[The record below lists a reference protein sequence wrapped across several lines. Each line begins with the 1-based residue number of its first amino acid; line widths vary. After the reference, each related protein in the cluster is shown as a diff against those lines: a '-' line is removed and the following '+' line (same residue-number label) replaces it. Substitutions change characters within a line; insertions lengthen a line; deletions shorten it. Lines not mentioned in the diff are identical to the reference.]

1 MSEENLYQPLLNE
14 DDQTKIS
21 FSSFFDKK
29 FLHNTPCVPYLSSFP
44 TTDSLLHYLKTDS
57 ISGLDTSN
65 TDLMNWRKNTYGDN
79 YYEHSSPISF
89 IDYLG
94 TYLNDYIIMLL
105 IFFSL
110 CNIALGYFGT
120 GLGVYEGIDLINLIA
135 FAVVI
140 SSYFAYKKDL
150 KYEAIKKVMNKKL
163 SNVIRDGKKKI
174 IDTNELLVGDILI
187 LQKGDIVPSVDGVVL
202 EGEFSV
208 SEEKIDPDKKNKDL
222 LITKKENELIFS
234 SSKIYSGY
242 GKIVICEVGLR
253 CYSERATEY
262 NPLRLEKTKSIMVP
276 RLNRQIERLASTL
289 GNLGVVVSVFVLFA
303 MISKEII
310 TRLNGNLKIFDLS
323 FVYIIINALNISL
336 TLLLISLPQGLPKIL
351 SIATAYSLTG
361 MMSEK
366 ALIKSPSK
374 VEMIGSINQIVTDCT
389 GILTKGEFDIKD
401 ILINGKV
408 IEVNNED
415 KTLIG
420 EIYDEEKDLIMQSLN
435 STMNNI
441 VVSNET
447 ILGNG
452 SAVDKTL
459 YNFIKKQKNYK
470 NLAQGLYVLPFKS
483 EYKYTIS
490 IFENDN
496 KYVLY
501 FKGRF
506 DSTEHFIDKIYSN
519 FTFIPYEGEIKQS
532 VHAQLSKNSDKA
544 YDTMLFA
551 KKEISSLEM
560 LNALKKYPDQ
570 DKEMFDTLA
579 KGSSMV
585 CLISLFNPPRDK
597 VNDGI
602 AECLDAG
609 IGLRMVTSH
618 ETDNALATAMNV
630 DLISMEEYVEA
641 TEQLKEI
648 QRKIN
653 ELSVSKDA
661 KSLPQPI
668 CLTGK
673 DFTLLTGGMTKDDDV
688 KDESG
693 MSYPVRHLNDP
704 KRFKRIVKNL
714 KVITEVSAEDK
725 LLLVFGLQQ
734 IGKIVGVTGKSSLD
748 EKIFRYSNLGIAL
761 GVSGKEMTKEASDLI
776 LLDDSF
782 NALVSALKYG
792 RNINSSVRKYIQFSL
807 TVSIVTYSIVVIG
820 VLMMRDCPLGAAE
833 IIWLNVIIDTFAS
846 IALLS
851 EQPDELRYHKEKKN
865 SGRLVTSFMK
875 VTILSQAV
883 YEIAILLVILV
894 FGDDIFGIMTD
905 WNFRHITWNKT
916 NGYHFTLFFTV
927 LIYFQVFNS
936 INCRKIN
943 KNQKNVFSGLIKHYH
958 FILYEGLLILIHL
971 FLVSFGGKGLRV
983 KPLSFAHHL
992 VCMGFAATCLLVDL
1006 IIKVVKYKEKKV
1018 HKKKKKEEEEED
1030 LVLLAN
1036 VIQNVPHTVFKIGD
1050 LLHHTKVESI

>member
-1 MSEENLYQPLLNE
+1 MSEDNLYQPLLNE
-14 DDQTKIS
+14 EDGTHIN

-29 FLHNTPCVPYLSSFP
+29 YLHNIPCTPYLSSFP
-44 TTDSLLHYLKTDS
+44 TTEALLHYLKTDC
-57 ISGLDTSN
+57 IIGLDTSN
-65 TDLMNWRKNTYGDN
+65 VDLMQWRKNTFGDN

-89 IDYLG
+89 IDYLAN
-94 TYLNDYIIMLL
+94 YLNDYIIMFIL
-105 IFFSL
+105 FFSL
-110 CNIALGYFGT
+110 CNIALGYFGMP
-120 GLGVYEGIDLINLIA
+120 LYEGIALINIVA

-140 SSYFAYKKDL
+140 SSYFAYRKDL
-150 KYEAIKKVMNKKL
+150 KYEAIKKVMNKRL
-163 SNVIRDGKKKI
+163 SNVLRDGKNKI
-174 IDTNELLVGDILI
+174 IDTNELLVGDILL

-208 SEEKIDPDKKNKDL
+208 SEEKIDPDKKNEDL
-222 LITKKENELIFS
+222 LITKRENDLIFS

-242 GKIVICEVGLR
+242 GKIAICEVGLR
-253 CYSERATEY
+253 CYSERSTVY

-310 TRLNGNLKIFDLS
+310 TRLNGGIKILDLS
-323 FVYIIINALNISL
+323 FVYIVFNTINISL

-361 MMSEK
+361 MMSEN
-366 ALIKSPSK
+366 ALIKSPTK

-389 GILTKGEFDIKD
+389 GILTKAEFDIKD

-408 IEVNNED
+408 IQVNNEE

-420 EIYDEEKDLIMQSLN
+420 EIYDEEKELIMQCLN

-447 ILGNG
+447 IMGNG
-452 SAVDKTL
+452 SAVDKTF
-459 YNFIKKQKNYK
+459 YNFIKQQRGYK

-490 IFENDN
+490 IFEHEN

-519 FTFIPYEGEIKQS
+519 FTFVPYEGKIKQS
-532 VHAQLSKNSDKA
+532 VHTQLSKNSDKA
-544 YDTMLFA
+544 YDTILFA

-560 LNALKKYPDQ
+560 LTALKKYPNL
-570 DKEMFDTLA
+570 DKEMFDSLA
-579 KGSSMV
+579 KGSSML

-602 AECLDAG
+602 TECLDAG
-609 IGLRMVTSH
+609 IGVRMVTSH

-641 TEQLKEI
+641 TKQLKEI
-648 QRKIN
+648 KGKIN
-653 ELSVSKDA
+653 ELSEIKDA

-693 MSYPVRHLNDP
+693 LSYPIRHLNDP
-704 KRFKRIVKNL
+704 KRFKRIVKRL
-714 KVITEVSAEDK
+714 KVITEASTEDK

-792 RNINSSVRKYIQFSL
+792 RNINSSVRKYIQFSI
-807 TVSIVTYSIVVIG
+807 TASIVTYSIVVIG
-820 VLMMRDCPLGAAE
+820 VLMMTDCPLGAAE

-851 EQPDELRYHKEKKN
+851 EQPDDLRYHKEKKN
-865 SGRLVTSFMK
+865 SGRVVTSFMK
-875 VTILSQAV
+875 VTIVAQAV

-905 WNFRHITWNKT
+905 WNFRHITWNQT

-983 KPLSFAHHL
+983 KPLSFTHHL

-1006 IIKVVKYKEKKV
+1006 ILKVAKYKEKKV
-1018 HKKKKKEEEEED
+1018 HKKVKKEDEEED

-1036 VIQNVPHTVFKIGD
+1036 VIQNTPQKVFTIGD
-1050 LLHHTKVESI
+1050 LLNHTKLESI